1 MMEQRSKSLVRP
13 SIDSGED
20 PRQQIQLLQST
31 VEQLTRRCRHLEVVS
46 ERKKVIIDDL
56 RAHITRL
63 EELFGK
69 SQSDMAYA
77 QQQLEFVVIS
87 LERQRGIVADHT
99 EQLRLFA
106 GESTQ
111 RGRTAAEGPAQRSML
126 LLVGNWLY
134 TPVVHF
140 AKGMYSLISP
150 IINTAQS
157 LSLLNSDVLH
167 RNAADRIRWGATK
180 KGDLLGML
188 QRGVLDPDAAVSRN

>member
-1 MMEQRSKSLVRP
+1 MEQRTRSFTRP
-13 SIDSGED
+13 SFDGVED
-20 PRQQIQLLQST
+20 PKQQIQILQNA
-31 VEQLTRRCRHLEVVS
+31 VEQLSRRCRHLEIAV
-46 ERKKVIIDDL
+46 ERKKVIIEDL
-56 RAHITRL
+56 RTHVTRL

-87 LERQRGIVADHT
+87 LERQHGIVADHT

-150 IINTAQS
+150 VINTAQS

-167 RNAADRIRWGATK
+167 RSTADRIRWGTTK
-180 KGDLLGML
+180 KGDLLEML
-188 QRGVLDPDAAVSRN
+188 QRGVLDPDATANRK

>member
-1 MMEQRSKSLVRP
+1 MDQRNKGFARP
-13 SIDSGED
+13 SSDVAED
-20 PRQQIQLLQST
+20 PKHQIQLLQT
-31 VEQLTRRCRHLEVVS
+31 AVEQLARRCRHLEAAV
-46 ERKKVIIDDL
+46 ERKKVVIDDL
-56 RAHITRL
+56 RAHVTRL

-69 SQSDMAYA
+69 SQNDTAYA
-77 QQQLEFVVIS
+77 QQQLEFVVIN

-111 RGRTAAEGPAQRSML
+111 RGRNASERQAQRSVL
-126 LLVGNWLY
+126 LHMGNWLY
-134 TPVVHF
+134 APVVHF
-140 AKGMYSLISP
+140 AKGVYSLFSP

-167 RNAADRIRWGATK
+167 RSAADRIRWGTTK

-188 QRGVLDPDAAVSRN
+188 QRGVLDPDASAKRK